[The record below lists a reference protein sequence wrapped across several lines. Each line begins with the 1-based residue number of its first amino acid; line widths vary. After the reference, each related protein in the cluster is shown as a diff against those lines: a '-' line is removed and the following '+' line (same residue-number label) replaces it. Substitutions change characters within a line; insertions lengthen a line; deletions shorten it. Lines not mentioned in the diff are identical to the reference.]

1 MEGFQHYVPEKELPE
16 EIKKLPLEET
26 KCRFC
31 GVSYLVHHE
40 VAKLEEEVGKLRELV
55 TKIEKE
61 KESLQCLLTAAKE
74 REQQLKREVEQRQD
88 GFREME
94 NDLQRLKLK
103 AKG

>member
-1 MEGFQHYVPEKELPE
+1 MEGFEHYVPEKELPE
-16 EIKKLPLEET
+16 EIQNLPLEET

-55 TKIEKE
+55 TKMEKE
-61 KESLQCLLTAAKE
+61 KEALQCLLTAAKE
-74 REQQLKREVEQRQD
+74 REQQLESEVEQGQD

-94 NDLQRLKLK
+94 NDLQQLKLK
-103 AKG
+103 EKG